1 MATPQLNA
9 FHCLFAGLLCACSLR
24 FVEKED
30 TGIEPPVDS
39 EDTVL
44 EIIPEDGFYV
54 SELVAFLIDDCE
66 MEGNELLGV
75 LEADH
80 GFQFFRTGSK
90 VTMHLIQRGEVD
102 DESFPC
108 ELLGDTFTCHVMSE
122 SEDRGGQDHEAI
134 LVREMDVTIGWETN
148 IGITGLLTFHREC
161 IGADCEELLRN
172 SRNLMP
178 ELPCETSLSIKGT
191 KKE

>member
-1 MATPQLNA
+1 MKILFILLSSLSVVLLYGCTPIGENEESDS
-9 FHCLFAGLLCACSLR
+9 GS
-24 FVEKED
+24 V
-30 TGIEPPVDS
+30 VDS
-39 EDTVL
+39 SDTVVK
-44 EIIPEDGFYV
+44 IIPEDGFYD

-108 ELLGDTFTCHVMSE
+108 ELLGDAFTCHVMSE

-134 LVREMDVTIGWETN
+134 LIREMDVTIGWETN
-148 IGITGLLTFHREC
+148 IGITGLLTFYREC
-161 IGADCEELLRN
+161 IGADCEELL
-172 SRNLMP
+172 SDSCDLMP
-178 ELPCETSLSIKGT
+178 ELPCETSLSVMGS